1 MLRSFPGLGLLV
13 AGAAR
18 MKRVSPRL
26 PWIQH
31 DSIDSSTIVLSIVS
45 HVASRQTTQRAD
57 SAHGLIEK
65 RAASEG
71 LLLALLGQQAM
82 RRLRAAHTEHKLSP
96 RQFHLLGLLHERG
109 ALTQRELGALMDVDP
124 SILVTLLNPLEADG
138 YLSRQRDADDRRRHV
153 VTIARRGEKQLERA
167 AQAQRDAEDE
177 LLAGLTK
184 TQRAQ
189 LRRLLLILREQSTA
203 AVDTACTGSETN
215 TRS

>member
-1 MLRSFPGLGLLV
+1 MIV
-13 AGAAR
+13 GA
-18 MKRVSPRL
+18 
-26 PWIQH
+26 
-31 DSIDSSTIVLSIVS
+31 IVPDV
-45 HVASRQTTQRAD
+45 VSRQTTQTAD
-57 SAHGLIEK
+57 NAHGVIQE
-65 RAASEG
+65 RATSEG

-96 RQFHLLGLLHERG
+96 RQFHVLGLLHDRG
-109 ALTQRELGALMDVDP
+109 ALTQRELGTLMDVDP

-138 YLSRQRDADDRRRHV
+138 YLSRERDADDRRRHV
-153 VTIARRGEKQLERA
+153 VTITRRGVKQLERA

-203 AVDTACTGSETN
+203 AVDTACAASETN